1 MFERVLNTPLPT
13 ISKLREISNLQKP
26 EVTVQ
31 RCSENIQQITLRHEC
46 SPVICYILSEHLLVT
61 KNTSGQLLLQ
71 REGNTLSLVF
81 YRITVLEKLLFS
93 VKCQ

>member
-31 RCSENIQQITLRHEC
+31 KCSENIQQITLRHEC
-46 SPVICYILSEHLLVT
+46 SPVNLRLIFRAPFP
-61 KNTSGQLLLQ
+61 KNTSGRLLKKQSHRDTNILK
-71 REGNTLSLVF
+71 
-81 YRITVLEKLLFS
+81 IKLMR
-93 VKCQ
+93 VKGDKTPTFT

>member
-31 RCSENIQQITLRHEC
+31 RCSENIQQITFRHGC
-46 SPVICYILSEHLLVT
+46 SPVNIWQIFRAPFP
-61 KNTSGQLLLQ
+61 KNTSGRLLKKQPHRNSNILK
-71 REGNTLSLVF
+71 
-81 YRITVLEKLLFS
+81 IKLMR
-93 VKCQ
+93 VKRDKTPTFT